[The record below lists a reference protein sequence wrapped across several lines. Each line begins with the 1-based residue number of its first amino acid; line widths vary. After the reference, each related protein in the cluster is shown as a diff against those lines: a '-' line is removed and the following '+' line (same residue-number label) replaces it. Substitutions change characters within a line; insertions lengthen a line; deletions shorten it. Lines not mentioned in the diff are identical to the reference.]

1 MPGNDSHSLN
11 ILAIR
16 FSAIGDVA
24 MTVPVLDSFARQ
36 YPQHHITFLSN
47 PRFEPFFSGM
57 PSNFTF
63 RGADVKKQYHGT
75 SGLKLLVSELAASN
89 YDTVLDL
96 HGVLRSEYI
105 STGLML
111 KGCRVYRIG
120 KDRIGREAVTRR
132 ILKRTKPL
140 ASAFERYGKVFTK
153 AGFDIDIAFKNIFC
167 NVPDGI
173 LSEVGAKEQSWI
185 GIAPFAAHKGKI
197 YPLELMER
205 VVSGLQQKP
214 RWSRIFVFAYG
225 DERAQVEQW
234 PVLYNKVTLIS
245 GQYDM
250 GQELQLMYWLDCMVC
265 MDSSNMHLAS
275 LAGTRVVSV
284 WGATHPVAGFLGY
297 GQSVQDCVQLDMD
310 CRPCSIYG
318 KKECRF
324 GDYRC
329 MSRISPDSILSLID
343 RI

>member
-1 MPGNDSHSLN
+1 MPGNDNHSLN

-57 PSNFTF
+57 PQNFTF
-63 RGADVKKQYHGT
+63 RGADVKKRYHGT
-75 SGLKLLVSELAASN
+75 AGLRLLIAELAGC
-89 YDTVLDL
+89 DFDMVLDL

-105 STGLML
+105 CAGLLL
-111 KGCRVYRIG
+111 KGCKVYRIG
-120 KDRIGREAVTRR
+120 KDRIGRKAVTRR
-132 ILKRTKPL
+132 IMKRTKPL
-140 ASAFERYGKVFTK
+140 ASAFERYEKVFTK
-153 AGFDIDIAFKNIFC
+153 AGFNMDIAFRSIFC
-167 NVPDGI
+167 DAPYGVLAELGR
-173 LSEVGAKEQSWI
+173 KERAWI

-197 YPLELMER
+197 YPLELMEK
-205 VVSGLQQKP
+205 VVSGLQQNE

-225 DERAQVEQW
+225 KEREQVEHW
-234 PVLYNKVTLIS
+234 AGLYDKVTLIS

-250 GQELQLMYWLDCMVC
+250 GQELQLMYWLDCMLS

-275 LAGTRVVSV
+275 LTGTRVVSV
-284 WGATHPVAGFLGY
+284 WGATHPMAGFLGY
-297 GQSVQDCVQLDMD
+297 GQSEQDCAQIPLD

-329 MSRISPDSILSLID
+329 LARISPDAILSLID